1 MTHGVYSA
9 GAAMARLE
17 IFQEVTANN
26 LANAATTGF
35 RRDLMTAR
43 EPLRGESGMAVGPLK
58 LGRVETAIMLES
70 GGVEPTGSRTDLA
83 ITGDGFFVVENG
95 GKSYLTRAG
104 AFARNENGEMMTAS
118 GDRLM
123 GDGGPIVIESDDF
136 AVSQTGEVSAAGSV
150 VGMVRIAGV
159 APGVALRKAGGSRIE
174 MPSSGV
180 GPRPDATS
188 ILQGYLEGSNVNA
201 IREMV
206 SLVEAFRVYEANA
219 KSVTTADEIL
229 DKAVNQVGRA
239 RVA

>member
-17 IFQEVTANN
+17 IYQEVTANN

-43 EPLRGESGMAVGPLK
+43 EPLRGESGMTLGPLR
-58 LGRVETAIMLES
+58 LGQVETTVMLES
-70 GGVEPTGSRTDLA
+70 GGIEPTESPTDLA
-83 ITGDGFFVVENG
+83 ISGDGFFVVESG
-95 GKSYLTRAG
+95 GKNYLTRAG
-104 AFARNENGEMMTAS
+104 AFTRNENGEMVTAT

-123 GDGGPIVIESDDF
+123 GDSGPIVIESDDF
-136 AVSQTGEVSAAGSV
+136 AVSQAGEVSAGGAV
-150 VGMVRIAGV
+150 VNTVRIASV
-159 APGVALRKAGGSRIE
+159 APGTALRKAGGSRIE
-174 MPSSGV
+174 MPTSGV
-180 GPRPDATS
+180 GARPESTG

-206 SLVEAFRVYEANA
+206 SLVEAFRIYQANS

-229 DKAVNQVGRA
+229 DKAVNEVGRA